1 MQADFLFQFDLN
13 SGMKGLTEQHHAKYV
28 TVAGC

>member
-13 SGMKGLTEQHHAKYV
+13 SGMKGLILSNLQEAVECEKV
-28 TVAGC
+28 